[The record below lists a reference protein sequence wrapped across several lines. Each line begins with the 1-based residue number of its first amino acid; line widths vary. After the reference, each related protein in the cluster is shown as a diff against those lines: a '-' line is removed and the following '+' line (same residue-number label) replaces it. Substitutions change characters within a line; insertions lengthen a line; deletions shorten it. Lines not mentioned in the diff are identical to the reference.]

1 MILRLRSARRLLTVC
16 GVPLG
21 VVQVGLLF
29 LSIFLHGPGEE
40 HALRLSALPAAFHH
54 HEFHL
59 IAAGAGSEGSA
70 APCSGC
76 ILERTPPAISTASGA
91 TSSPQASVH
100 ESRSRQSASPQAS
113 FSFTFSRAPPP
124 R

>member
-1 MILRLRSARRLLTVC
+1 MILRLRSARRLLTLC

-29 LSIFLHGPGEE
+29 LSIFLHGPGDE
-40 HALRLSALPAAFHH
+40 HASRLSALPAAFHH

-59 IAAGAGSEGSA
+59 IAAGGALEGSA

-76 ILERTPPAISTASGA
+76 TLERTPPAISTASGS

-100 ESRSRQSASPQAS
+100 EPRSHQSSPPQAS
-113 FSFTFSRAPPP
+113 PSFTFSRAPPP